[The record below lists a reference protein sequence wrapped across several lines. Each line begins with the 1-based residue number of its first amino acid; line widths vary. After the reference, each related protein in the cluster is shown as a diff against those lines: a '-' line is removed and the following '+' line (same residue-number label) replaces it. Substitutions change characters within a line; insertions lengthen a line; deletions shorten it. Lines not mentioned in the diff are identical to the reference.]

1 MPLLGALR
9 QAGSRR
15 VVVEPLK
22 HEIFAEYEP
31 FARSFR
37 RRALDCLINGVWKQ
51 DTYND
56 LHAGHPSSEAP
67 RPFSI
72 QRRQLILL
80 SPVQRSEGGRSS
92 SAGGESALTA
102 QYRAAW

>member
-31 FARSFR
+31 FARPFR
-37 RRALDCLINGVWKQ
+37 GRALDCFINGVWK
-51 DTYND
+51 
-56 LHAGHPSSEAP
+56 
-67 RPFSI
+67 
-72 QRRQLILL
+72 
-80 SPVQRSEGGRSS
+80 
-92 SAGGESALTA
+92 
-102 QYRAAW
+102 